1 LWLVLGGSA
10 SNIETIAAGL
20 TRSTHTG
27 ADGELDYQVSGFGEK
42 MSLDVLLVKQ
52 CGKDDISA
60 QEAAYDACKTVLFD
74 LVSWIYTQAVTD
86 GQCTY
91 PIIGKIDPGRFS
103 HERVGPVADGYYGW
117 KVRIYLR
124 ASINKNIT
132 FDPVTAPPLW
142 DVPEG
147 SVAYFTGGAW
157 TYEQLNFPTADGTYS
172 LTITDGVK
180 SWSAYSPTGA
190 VVINKTLAQF
200 LALAADGDLQFP
212 ATYKITDVQNGMF
225 VETLSASTYD
235 RNTLLSLNCPKTY
248 ATTTLDG
255 NVWKGIWRSSKTANV
270 NDLFIWGGVVW
281 KNKTGNIGSATDIVT
296 LDSTNWDYI
305 NRNSFSNNEYIPLL
319 LKCQY
324 DFEEEWVNLLADEHG
339 NIIGVDWHINELYG
353 FTYNPAERTD
363 WNCMTKPDVIFSN
376 NQLDCIYNNL
386 GNVISNKIN
395 GFIYNNDG
403 NVSDNKYLSV
413 IANNEQDVYENI
425 GADYDIDGAVNEVNN
440 VNGSSFFFTHNFSD
454 SPLTSGN
461 SALYNFIPQDAILT
475 SLSISAASLNG
486 SSIDIGV
493 ETDNESA
500 VSLPTAL
507 LNGTNTNADVYV
519 VATANRSLS
528 ITANGGNIT
537 AGTITIKAQFK
548 I

>member
-1 LWLVLGGSA
+1 MSCACCYKLILAECPDAITLQGGLQANTTYYYVITDKFGNQYGKEVESDGDGY
-10 SNIETIAAGL
+10 ITIDANDFPKGYFMNF
-20 TRSTHTG
+20 SG
-27 ADGELDYQVSGFGEK
+27 QFELKIYPD
-42 MSLDVLLVKQ
+42 
-52 CGKDDISA
+52 
-60 QEAAYDACKTVLFD
+60 EAASTEEDTEIELSLCE
-74 LVSWIYTQAVTD
+74 Q
-86 GQCTY
+86 TY
-91 PIIGKIDPGRFS
+91 SCVIMEFS
-103 HERVGPVADGYYGW
+103 EDDETY
-117 KVRIYLR
+117 
-124 ASINKNIT
+124 
-132 FDPVTAPPLW
+132 
-142 DVPEG
+142 G
-147 SVAYFTGGAW
+147 SVIPDC
-157 TYEQLNFPTADGTYS
+157 EQAQTPIADDEIPSTPAKTFCDAVDDCMKVPTANGSYV
-172 LTITDGVK
+172 LKILNGVK
-180 SWSAYSPTGA
+180 SWIAATGA

-339 NIIGVDWHINELYG
+339 NIIGVDWHLNELYG
-353 FTYNPAERTD
+353 ITYNPAERTD